1 MALPFSSSL
10 GSQVPGGLD
19 RASSMGDSLP
29 GAVMGTFDPA
39 TRLLVAALIFL
50 AVGGLALSWVVRLR
64 QAASFAPSGAAAAEI
79 LARMAGLLGLAVAAA
94 LALSYAT
101 ADFML
106 LAILAFAAFIA
117 ALMAQSPIGADL
129 LAGAALL
136 LDRRLQVG
144 DWVAHEAGE
153 GRVKAIWARSTELET
168 GGGGIL
174 VIPHRA
180 LLAKPVTRWRAPGEG
195 LPLRIRFP
203 IAQGADPERVLSLLE
218 RTASVVPGVSLEQ
231 PPVATLDECGPGGLE
246 VSLRVIATEG
256 AAAFKVASALRCEG
270 LKTLRMAGIALA
282 HPQRDIHLRD
292 LDGLRQAFAA
302 AIAERQRRQPP
313 ESKS

>member
-1 MALPFSSSL
+1 MALPFPSSL
-10 GSQVPGGLD
+10 ASQVSGGLE
-19 RASSMGDSLP
+19 RASGMAESPLP
-29 GAVMGTFDPA
+29 EAVMGTLDPA
-39 TRLLVAALIFL
+39 ARLLVAALLFL
-50 AVGGLALSWVVRLR
+50 AVGGLTLSWAVRLR
-64 QAASFAPSGAAAAEI
+64 QAASSAPSGAAATI
-79 LARMAGLLGLAVAAA
+79 LTPVAGLIGLAVAAA

-101 ADFML
+101 ADLML

-117 ALMAQSPIGADL
+117 AVMAQSPIGADL

-144 DWVAHEAGE
+144 DWVVHEAGE
-153 GRVKAIWARSTELET
+153 GRVKAISARSTELET
-168 GGGGIL
+168 AGGQVL

-180 LLAKPVTRWRAPGEG
+180 LLANPVTRWRAPGEG

-203 IAQGADPERVLSLLE
+203 IGQRTDPERVLSLLE
-218 RTASVVPGVSLEQ
+218 RTAALVPGVSSEQ

-246 VSLRVIATEG
+246 VSVRVIATEG

-270 LKTLRMAGIALA
+270 LKALRMAGIALA
-282 HPQRDIHLRD
+282 HPQRDLHLRD